1 MIHQLKLKNKY
12 FEDVICGKKT
22 FELRLDDRDYAEG
35 DYLALNEVDDSGIY
49 TGRSCMVY
57 VDYILQDVPNL
68 LPDGIVCMAIKPC
81 RLIKTQEENE
91 SLVAA
96 PRYWNAVPV
105 LTDEILQDPKKIA
118 KAEMGKA
125 MLHGLLDKEGGR

>member
-1 MIHQLKLKNKY
+1 MIHQLKQKSKY
-12 FEDVICGKKT
+12 FEDVISGKKT

-68 LPDGIVCMAIKPC
+68 LPEGIVCMAIKPC

-105 LTDEILQDPKKIA
+105 LIQEITEGISEAALQGLRNKMV
-118 KAEMGKA
+118 EM
-125 MLHGLLDKEGGR
+125 DNEGR

>member
-1 MIHQLKLKNKY
+1 MIHQLKQKSKY
-12 FEDVICGKKT
+12 FEDVISGKKT

-57 VDYILQDVPNL
+57 VDYILKDVPNL
-68 LPDGIVCMAIKPC
+68 LPDGVVCMAIKPC

-96 PRYWNAVPV
+96 PKYWNAVPV
-105 LTDEILQDPKKIA
+105 LTDEILRDPKKIA
-118 KAEMGKA
+118 EAEMGKA

>member
-1 MIHQLKLKNKY
+1 MIHQLKIKNKY

-22 FELRLDDRDYAEG
+22 FELRQDDRDYAEG

-57 VDYILQDVPNL
+57 VDYILKAVPNL

-105 LTDEILQDPKKIA
+105 LVQEIT
-118 KAEMGKA
+118 
-125 MLHGLLDKEGGR
+125 EGRRE